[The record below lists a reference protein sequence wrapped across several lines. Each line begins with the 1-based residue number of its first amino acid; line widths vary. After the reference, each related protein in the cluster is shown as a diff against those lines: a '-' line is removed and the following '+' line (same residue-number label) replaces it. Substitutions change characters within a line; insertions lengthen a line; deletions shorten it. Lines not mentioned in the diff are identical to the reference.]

1 MLKYVKKLLTF
12 GESFVVLLPDANEH
26 RSKLKDLLKAKVN
39 EMKGYGV
46 YARHLK
52 KKST

>member
-26 RSKLKDLLKAKVN
+26 RLRFTTRRRAIAN
-39 EMKGYGV
+39 ETRGHGASAHATKEI
-46 YARHLK
+46 
-52 KKST
+52 T